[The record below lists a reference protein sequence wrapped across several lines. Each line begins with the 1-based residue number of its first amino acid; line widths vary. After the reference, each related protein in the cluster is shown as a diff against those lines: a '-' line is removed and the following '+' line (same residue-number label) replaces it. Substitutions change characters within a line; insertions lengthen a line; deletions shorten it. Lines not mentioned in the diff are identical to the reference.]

1 MKKLLSDYYTK
12 WYIPLFVTFI
22 FGFICLKSSAY
33 PIVSYISLALS
44 LTSLA
49 ISFILG
55 IVKLIRK
62 QYGGGLQVLITTFL
76 IFAGLVI
83 FAFCSMFSPF
93 DHYAD
98 NLEIPHNIKLEIP
111 KKYRDRD
118 PHFNEPT
125 DFNLYDS
132 FQPGIYTYDISIN
145 KTGKGTIYLKAFEV
159 TQNDPLSVENL
170 KLDSA
175 IPIKAND
182 TIMYYRLKEDFTIH
196 EGDWDRPYAARF
208 EMWFRDDETGKET
221 KLAQKFYKIEG
232 WMR

>member
-1 MKKLLSDYYTK
+1 MKRLLSDYYTK

-33 PIVSYISLALS
+33 PIAFYISLSIS
-44 LTSLA
+44 LTSLV

-55 IVKLIRK
+55 IVKMIRK
-62 QYGGGLQVLITTFL
+62 QYGGGLQVLTTTFL
-76 IFAGLVI
+76 IFAGLVF
-83 FAFCSMFSPF
+83 FALFRMFTPF

-98 NLEIPHNIKLEIP
+98 NLKIPHNLKLEIP
-111 KKYRDRD
+111 KKYRDSD
-118 PHFNEPT
+118 SQFKEST
-125 DFNLYDS
+125 DFNLYNS
-132 FQPGIYTYDISIN
+132 FQPGIYTYDVSIN
-145 KTGKGTIYLKAFEV
+145 KTGKGKVFLKAFEL

-182 TIMYYRLKEDFTIH
+182 TITYYRLKGDFTIH
-196 EGDWDRPYAARF
+196 EGDWERPYAARF
-208 EMWFRDDETGKET
+208 ELWFRDDETGKET